1 MNEVINYSAVW
12 DLDLSKIM
20 DKDKLKDLLFN
31 FLEKEDDVMPILKE
45 YLVGYLDKIMKDPDP
60 IIKDLIKEKD
70 KEINE
75 LRTEVERLKSM
86 VDALLYHN
94 INLTTS
100 SSGTSSSGSNWI
112 NGADGNSTWIY

>member
-12 DLDLSKIM
+12 DLSKIM
-20 DKDKLKDLLFN
+20 DKDKLKDLLFS

-70 KEINE
+70 NEINE
-75 LRTEVERLKSM
+75 LRIEVERLKSM

-100 SSGTSSSGSNWI
+100 SSSTSSSGSNWI